1 MLDSKKKGRV
11 TLNDQRK
18 SYCVVRS
25 EYQPERK
32 RKHGST
38 VFIPKYQGKT
48 ETLGINQVSRK
59 VSRMVE
65 KP

>member
-1 MLDSKKKGRV
+1 MLARDTKENGRV

-18 SYCVVRS
+18 SYCVVGS

-38 VFIPKYQGKT
+38 VFIPKYQEKRKT
-48 ETLGINQVSRK
+48 LLRLPIGEIS
-59 VSRMVE
+59 
-65 KP
+65 